1 MAALTREERGRLW
14 HGRIAAAGEVCKR
27 LQGNWTLLEDALG
40 GVFPRVVPRRQVE
53 RDATSSGWQGED
65 EQINLNVSLAVSTYF
80 QALTFYEDPVAKWQR
95 IPAEDAKTVEESERI
110 VSMLMADAD
119 AVAEARRGVRYMMT
133 RGMWAMGLSVDRVN
147 ATPEEIR
154 ASSIPAEDFVLA
166 ARTGQLT
173 ELPRGIDYFK
183 VATVARDQLED
194 PAKALGLLPEERA
207 RIAQLAETCEVEHA
221 KNLKKPHAIRTKARI
236 NVETLPVGS
245 WFRFDPSVTDFRKAR
260 WAARKIVMSPEEFAS
275 DPAFTAEAK
284 EAIKAKRLRGTEP
297 LAETINLDL
306 PPEKA
311 IEENGRV
318 VLWECHDRVYRKR
331 HYICESD
338 GYGGTIEVDD
348 TSPYVDEEGDPIFP
362 HFFPFVVRTPIQ
374 HNREKPEQAIGIPYL
389 APGWPIQLEIIRTR
403 SAYYNACKRSARV
416 GVAGKNVEPATLKQY
431 EDAQDGAVILPTAAY
446 NAATDGELF
455 KRVDMGNAPL
465 DYLQASMRLMA
476 DYANMERVPL
486 AALTGEPVA
495 DTLGQEQM
503 AMQGASVTQTDVVR
517 ALESGYSDLSRMVF
531 TLFQRHAT
539 DDEFLSYLGVDSA
552 QPNTRGV
559 PLFKAVKQMAV
570 SGRKL
575 TSKFASSLRA
585 EDLARNKQLMDFYA
599 LSMGPLGRDSTGIP
613 FFDGKSQLINIAKEA
628 EIEGLVPYQAS
639 EAEMLSAA
647 MTKAMG
653 QMNMGGGP
661 PGEAGDKTGRKA
673 GGQRGPA
680 DVPGRQERNEG
691 PPGKPQMQGA
701 AQRPQNALA

>member
-1 MAALTREERGRLW
+1 MKALSREDAGKLW
-14 HGRIAAAGEVCKR
+14 HGRINAAGEVCKR

-65 EQINLNVSLAVSTYF
+65 EQINLNVSLAVATYF

-95 IPAEDAKTVEESERI
+95 IPAEDATTVEESERL

-133 RGMWAMGLSVDRVN
+133 RGLWAMGLSVDRVN

-154 ASSIPAEDFVLA
+154 ASSIPAEDFVMA

-173 ELPRGIDYFK
+173 EIPDGIDYFK
-183 VATVARDQLED
+183 VATVARGILED
-194 PAKALGLLPEERA
+194 PVQAMGLLPEERA

-221 KNLKKPHAIRTKARI
+221 KRLAKPKAPRVKARI
-236 NVETLPVGS
+236 NVEALPIGS

-260 WAARKIVMSPEEFAS
+260 WAARKIVMSPEEFQS
-275 DPAFTAEAK
+275 DPMFTDEAK
-284 EAIKAKRLRGTEP
+284 EKIKALRLRNNEP

-311 IEENGRV
+311 VEENGRI

-331 HYICESD
+331 HYITESA
-338 GYGGTIEVDD
+338 GYGGTIETDD
-348 TSPYVDEEGDPIFP
+348 TSPYVDAEGEPVFQ

-416 GVAGKNVEPATLKQY
+416 AVASDKADPATLKQY
-431 EDAQDGAVILPTAAY
+431 EDSQDGAVIKPMPGY
-446 NAATDGELF
+446 NPANDGPLF
-455 KRVDMGNAPL
+455 QRIDMGNAPL

-503 AMQGASVTQTDVVR
+503 AMQGSSVTQTDVVR
-517 ALESGYSDLSRMVF
+517 ALESGYSELSRMVF
-531 TLFQRHAT
+531 TLFQRHAS
-539 DDEFLSYLGVDSA
+539 DDEFVAYLGVDSA
-552 QPNTRGV
+552 KPNSRGI
-559 PLFKAVKQMAV
+559 PLFQAVKQMAV
-570 SGRKL
+570 TGRKL
-575 TSKFASSLRA
+575 ISKFASSIRA

-628 EIEGLVPYQAS
+628 EIEGLVPYVPS

-653 QMNMGGGP
+653 QMNMGGEP

-673 GGQRGPA
+673 GGQRGAP
-680 DVPGRQERNEG
+680 DVPGRQDRNEG